1 MPDLDVKSPEL
12 IRSASPANVGVLAL
26 PAQLPMSSTLT
37 FDALGR
43 ILDGNLGAIVSL
55 IDLDTRLHYVNARFA
70 KSFNMTPAEMI
81 GKTLFDL
88 YDSAHSNAFMP
99 HIRRA
104 FSGETVTYDRLGP
117 VVGSAGVWH
126 TVAVMPWR
134 DDAGKIIG
142 AVSSSMSVHELKVT
156 VEALRAANERLSSH
170 MDNSPLAVVELD
182 EQLCVLHCSTQL
194 SDVLGI
200 SAQAVVGQPLLQ
212 VLSALGNGDRAQPL
226 RDALERL
233 QRGSET
239 RNRVEV
245 ALLHQSG
252 KTVYC
257 EWFNSALTN
266 AVGHV
271 SSMMSLVQNTTARTL
286 AEAQL
291 QQMATCDPLTGL
303 WNRRAL
309 TERLEQASLRRRRN
323 GETLALLFID
333 LDGFKAVNDRYGH
346 GVGDEVL
353 CEVARRLL
361 LAVRQSDVVARLGGD
376 EFVVLVE
383 FDVSMASARALCER
397 VLVALAERCEF
408 SGGYTTVSASIGI
421 ALCPSTMRD
430 PVEVMRIADA
440 AMYQA
445 KRDGKGRIHF
455 AEMPQAT
462 PTVPALCQTAAH
474 QG

>member
-1 MPDLDVKSPEL
+1 MPDLDVNSPEPTWPEL
-12 IRSASPANVGVLAL
+12 PTSAPALAS
-26 PAQLPMSSTLT
+26 PAQLPMSLMLT

-70 KSFNMTPAEMI
+70 KSFNMTPAQMI

-88 YDSAHSNAFMP
+88 YDSAHSDAFMP

-182 EQLCVLHCSTQL
+182 EQLCVVHCSTQL

-212 VLSALGNGDRAQPL
+212 VLAALGNGDRAEL
-226 RDALERL
+226 LKDALERL

-266 AVGHV
+266 AAGHV

-291 QQMATCDPLTGL
+291 QQMATRDPLTGL
-303 WNRRAL
+303 CNRRAF
-309 TERLEQASLRRRRN
+309 TERLEQASLRSRRN

-361 LAVRQSDVVARLGGD
+361 LAVRPSDVVARLGGD

-383 FDVSMASARALCER
+383 FDVSMASARALGER
-397 VLVALAERCEF
+397 VRVAMAEQCEF
-408 SGGYTTVSASIGI
+408 SGGQTTVSASIGI
-421 ALCPSTMRD
+421 ALCPPAIRD
-430 PVEVMRIADA
+430 PVELMRIADA

-455 AEMPQAT
+455 ADMTQAT
-462 PTVPALCQTAAH
+462 PTAIALSQKSAH
-474 QG
+474 SG